1 VSQFSAPIFAPLW
14 FMRIMLTSSH
24 LLAGTLRQA
33 ALEEPE
39 FHLSDAEVRF
49 VDCFASAH

>member
-1 VSQFSAPIFAPLW
+1 LW

-49 VDCFASAH
+49 EVRFVDCFRVAH